1 MNKLKKA
8 AVIMAFGASV
18 FASQVSAVTAIAT
31 TTVTIN
37 WPEVLIL
44 YTFADVDLTPDA
56 DILTDNLGAGTLG
69 ACDVGS
75 TNNHCVDAGTST
87 IAMTALTEDLDIAG
101 EAAVPADAA
110 LTDIT
115 ITLQNAIGARS
126 LGVAAATYT
135 LAVADQGDSAAINL
149 DASQATS
156 FTNSGLTL
164 TTADLIIELDVSEIA
179 IGDDDA
185 EDFEITVSGV

>member
-37 WPEVLIL
+37 WPDVLIL
-44 YTFADVDLTPDA
+44 YTFSEIDITPDA
-56 DILTDNLGAGTLG
+56 DILTNNLGAGTLST
-69 ACDVGS
+69 CESGS
-75 TNNHCVDAGTST
+75 DNDHCVDAGTSNVT
-87 IAMTALTEDLDIAG
+87 MDALTEDLDIAG
-101 EAAVPADAA
+101 DADVPLDAN
-110 LTDIT
+110 LSNIT
-115 ITLQNAIGARS
+115 ITLENAIGARS
-126 LGVAAATYT
+126 LGVTAATYT
-135 LAVADQGDSAAINL
+135 LVVTDEGDSDAINL
-149 DASQATS
+149 GTSQATS

-179 IGDDDA
+179 AADNDS
-185 EDFEITVSGV
+185 EDFEISVSGV